1 MIFYSCLGVGHMIF
15 KKDHLKKLKVKPDV
29 SLDVFVLRLFLLKL
43 YLARD
48 LA

>member
-15 KKDHLKKLKVKPDV
+15 KKDHLNKLKVKPDV
-29 SLDVFVLRLFLLKL
+29 SPDAFVLKLFLLKL